1 MPEAMTRVDAII
13 LGVVA
18 VSSTFGLL
26 RGFVKEI
33 LSLLSWIAALLVSRV
48 YSESL
53 ASSLGNLIDNPSVRY
68 VTAFSVL
75 FVIIIMLGT
84 ALNHF
89 MSKLLLV
96 TGLRTLDRLLGAL
109 FGVIRGVVVVL
120 VVLFVLNVFVS
131 ESEWWQQSTLIPY
144 GMVLIEESQIFIGDM
159 NAVSPTL

>member
-1 MPEAMTRVDAII
+1 MTQVDTLILAVIAISSAF
-13 LGVVA
+13 GVW
-18 VSSTFGLL
+18 
-26 RGFVKEI
+26 RGFIKET

-53 ASSLGNLIDNPSVRY
+53 AGMLGNLIDNPSVRY

-75 FVIIIMLGT
+75 FVIIIMLGA

-89 MSKLLLV
+89 MSKLLVV
-96 TGLRTLDRLLGAL
+96 TGLKTLDRLLGAV
-109 FGVIRGVVVVL
+109 FGVARGTVIVL

-131 ESEWWQQSTLIPY
+131 GAEWWQQSTLIPY

-159 NAVSPTL
+159 NAVIPTY